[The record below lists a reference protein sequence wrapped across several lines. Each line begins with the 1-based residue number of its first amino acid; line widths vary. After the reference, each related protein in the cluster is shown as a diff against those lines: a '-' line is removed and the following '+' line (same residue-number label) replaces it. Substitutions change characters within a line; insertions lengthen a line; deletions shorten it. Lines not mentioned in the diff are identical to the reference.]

1 LFFDE
6 ARIHVKAG
14 RGGDGCVAFRREK
27 NVPFGGPSG
36 GNGGKGGDVYIRAS
50 ARLNTLIVFQHK
62 NYFAAEN
69 GQRGRGKDLVGRS
82 GRLMMIEVPRGTV
95 GRDTSTK
102 QLLGDLLGDGQEIC
116 VARGGRSGRGNAAF
130 ATSTNQAPRIS
141 ERGEPG
147 EERWLDLE
155 LMLIADVGLVGMP
168 NAGKS
173 TLLAAVSAARPKI
186 APYPFTT
193 LQPNLGVVDLDY
205 QTSFVMADLPGLIE
219 GASRGAGLG
228 YQFLRHVERTRLLV
242 HLLDGLASDPLHN
255 YDVINRE
262 LAAFSERLASKPQI
276 VAFNKMDVPDARE
289 VWPLVEEMLAERDVR
304 ACSISAATGE
314 GVRDLLWEIAHRL
327 SEMPA
332 EIPVKEVKVEPEADE
347 KAFTI
352 SLDEQGWHVRGT
364 AIERVAVMTNWGQA
378 ESLARFQRILG
389 AMGITI
395 ALREAGDAD
404 GDVVFIGDI
413 ELQWGWEE
421 WYSR

>member
-1 LFFDE
+1 
-6 ARIHVKAG
+6 
-14 RGGDGCVAFRREK
+14 VAFRREK

-102 QLLGDLLGDGQEIC
+102 QLLGDLLGDGQESC

-147 EERWLDLE
+147 EGRWLDLE